1 MEIDGRLL
9 AIQTPDDFISAIE
22 KSEFK
27 PRKLSSCTG
36 YSTFQDFC
44 ATTSCSERAAISYF
58 SALFEAIGSIILI
71 EPTAPF
77 APNMRNDQKL
87 SISHL
92 IPIVRFKDTCHVVLS
107 TCLG

>member
-1 MEIDGRLL
+1 MNGRLL
-9 AIQTPDDFISAIE
+9 AIQTPDDFTSAIE
-22 KSEFK
+22 ESEFK
-27 PRKLSSCTG
+27 RRILSSCTG
-36 YSTFQDFC
+36 YSSFQDFC
-44 ATTSCSERAAISYF
+44 ATTSCSEHAAMLCF

-77 APNMRNDQKL
+77 AINMRNNQKL

-92 IPIVRFKDTCHVVLS
+92 LPVVRFKDTCHVVLS